1 MENMNDI
8 NHLDPNDE
16 GLKAIMGSRF
26 QDATNEPAPVKPAA
40 PVAPEPVKKAK
51 HVVPAD
57 TAGWEPVKS
66 EPNFMDKLM
75 ACAKW
80 SLIFGALCS
89 LFFYWQ
95 LTGHMDA
102 TAAVPSMLACALL
115 LGWNV
120 GKAATK

>member
-16 GLKAIMGSRF
+16 GLKAVMGSRF
-26 QDATNEPAPVKPAA
+26 QDATIE
-40 PVAPEPVKKAK
+40 PEPVKSAAPAPAK
-51 HVVPAD
+51 KVTHTATTED
-57 TAGWEPVKS
+57 TYWEPIKTA
-66 EPNFMDKLM
+66 PNFMDKLA

-95 LTGHMDA
+95 LTGHMED